1 VTRLTE
7 EALRA
12 LTRARTPEA
21 VGGALEA
28 LPLDDGR
35 VHQVLL
41 DRYAALDP
49 EASRRDPGC
58 HLRVA
63 LVRGLRGRAVAGDS
77 PLLEAALWTY
87 EFIPPEEVAGGL
99 RGAALLVLA
108 ELDELLASF
117 HAVRLLGDRHTS
129 AMSGQPAVTAA
140 QLLAVQR
147 QVLPLYQRLT
157 VPAIHP
163 EVAAEC
169 LQGLGQAPPSLL
181 DRLAEQFGQTGDG
194 LVLIALVDV
203 LLGHAEADR
212 LGPAL
217 MVLVEECPDLD
228 VVRYAAAAIVAGRKI
243 ALIEQL
249 RARETLADPRGTLV
263 REALS
268 LLPS

>member
-1 VTRLTE
+1 
-7 EALRA
+7 
-12 LTRARTPEA
+12 

-28 LPLDDGR
+28 LPVDDGR
-35 VHQVLL
+35 VRQVLL
-41 DRYAALDP
+41 EKYTALAP

-58 HLRVA
+58 LLRVA
-63 LVRGLRGRAVAGDS
+63 VVKGLIGRALAGDA

-87 EFIPPEEVAGGL
+87 EFIPPDEVAGGL
-99 RGAALLVLA
+99 REAALLALG
-108 ELDELLASF
+108 ELDDLLASF
-117 HAVRLLGDRHTS
+117 HAVRLLADRHTN

-140 QLLAVQR
+140 RLLAVQG

-157 VPAIHP
+157 VPGVHP
-163 EVAAEC
+163 EVAVEC

-181 DRLAEQFGQTGDG
+181 GRLAEQFGQSGDG

-212 LGPAL
+212 LAPAL

-228 VVRYAAAAIVAGRKI
+228 VVRYAATAIVARRKT
-243 ALIEQL
+243 APIEQL
-249 RARETLADPRGTLV
+249 RARAILAGPRGALV